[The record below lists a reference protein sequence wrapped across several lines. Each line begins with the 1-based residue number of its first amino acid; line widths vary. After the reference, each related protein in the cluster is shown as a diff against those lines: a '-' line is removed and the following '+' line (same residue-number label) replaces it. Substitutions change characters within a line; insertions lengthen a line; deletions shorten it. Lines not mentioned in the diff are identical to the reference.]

1 MKMLFGLSFITGF
14 CLLSFG
20 NGFAPAIKT
29 SIKPNLMVRNMD
41 AAAIQEIEAARSAF
55 VLCLAGAL
63 GSAAVGRE
71 GEFWFV
77 VSLSSE
83 WIRFCQLKE

>member
-1 MKMLFGLSFITGF
+1 MLSGLSFITGF

-29 SIKPNLMVRNMD
+29 STKPNLMVRNMD

-55 VLCLAGAL
+55 VLCFAGAI

-71 GEFWFV
+71 GEFCF
-77 VSLSSE
+77 E
-83 WIRFCQLKE
+83 TIFRMD